1 MSEQTLVERLE
12 ARPGEDHT
20 RGCQGRE
27 YTCSCGF
34 NDATDALFTEAA
46 SELSRL
52 SEALRKAE
60 ALKDCAPFLRDLAAF
75 YRIEAA
81 DLVGGTH
88 NRIIVEAEDCERW
101 ASVIA
106 ALSTPNPLKEPSE

>member
-52 SEALRKAE
+52 SEALEDKAGV
-60 ALKDCAPFLRDLAAF
+60 ATMLRSM
-75 YRIEAA
+75 A
-81 DLVGGTH
+81 DEIWCRNSPIRPRL
-88 NRIIVEAEDCERW
+88 RAM
-101 ASVIA
+101 ASLMENA
-106 ALSTPNPLKEPSE
+106 SAKNATD